1 MKRFSPVI
9 AALALSSTFALA
21 EPGPGHGPPPRVDVV
36 KLLNLEGTRANQVQ
50 EILDNAHE
58 RMMEAR
64 KQIGRPTDDATRK
77 AMHSAMH
84 AIRVDTD
91 TQLAQVLTPAEMETL
106 RAARPQPPMR
116 QE

>member
-9 AALALSSTFALA
+9 AALAFSSTFALA
-21 EPGPGHGPPPRVDVV
+21 DPVPGQWAPRVDVV
-36 KLLNLEGTRANQVQ
+36 KLLNLDATRANQVE
-50 EILDNAHE
+50 EILGNAHL

-64 KQIGRPTDDATRK
+64 KQIGPPTDDTTRK

-91 TQLAQVLTPAEMETL
+91 TQLAQVLTPAEMDTL
-106 RAARPQPPMR
+106 RAARPRPPMR
-116 QE
+116 PE